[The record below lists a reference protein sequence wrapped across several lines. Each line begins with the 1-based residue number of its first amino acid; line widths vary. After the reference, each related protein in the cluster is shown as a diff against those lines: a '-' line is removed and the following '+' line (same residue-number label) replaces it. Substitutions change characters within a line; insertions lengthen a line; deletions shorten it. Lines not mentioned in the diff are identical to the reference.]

1 MLVTDICLS
10 VSCQKMFLQLISA
23 NRQNT
28 LFNYAFHKSSL
39 FSIFFYVFS
48 KKLLT
53 TSVFSCIV
61 HYVVEMQQ
69 NFIIKVVQEWR
80 NWQTRRLQVPVVAIS
95 CGFKSHLL
103 HYFFT
108 QKKETDTVSFFSVLM
123 IQKTSDNGKSSMWFH
138 YRNEFRLL
146 SYIPAF
152 SDKNKDLHISH
163 RQLLFSFWH

>member
-10 VSCQKMFLQLISA
+10 VSFQKMFLQLISA

-53 TSVFSCIV
+53 TSAFSCIV
-61 HYVVEMQQ
+61 HYVVEMQR

-95 CGFKSHLL
+95 CGFKSRFL
-103 HYFFT
+103 HYFFYA
-108 QKKETDTVSFFSVLM
+108 D
-123 IQKTSDNGKSSMWFH
+123 
-138 YRNEFRLL
+138 
-146 SYIPAF
+146 
-152 SDKNKDLHISH
+152 
-163 RQLLFSFWH
+163 LFSHVSIYHTLPLVQIIQLFTQYPFRIPVHVFLT

>member
-48 KKLLT
+48 KNLLT

-95 CGFKSHLL
+95 CGFKSRFL
-103 HYFFT
+103 HYFFVFV
-108 QKKETDTVSFFSVLM
+108 QAGFCSIFIFCNRKKIAAFTFFCYH
-123 IQKTSDNGKSSMWFH
+123 SDLFFYFSST
-138 YRNEFRLL
+138 NA
-146 SYIPAF
+146 SYGRIVIC
-152 SDKNKDLHISH
+152 SLISP
-163 RQLLFSFWH
+163 FG

>member
-1 MLVTDICLS
+1 MLVTDICLP
-10 VSCQKMFLQLISA
+10 VSCQEMFLQLISA

-61 HYVVEMQQ
+61 HYVVEMQR

-95 CGFKSHLL
+95 CGFKSRLPPS
-103 HYFFT
+103 
-108 QKKETDTVSFFSVLM
+108 SFCKVRASNNF
-123 IQKTSDNGKSSMWFH
+123 IIF
-138 YRNEFRLL
+138 L
-146 SYIPAF
+146 S
-152 SDKNKDLHISH
+152 H
-163 RQLLFSFWH
+163 FSFPPIICLRDAFFFVRSVN

>member
-80 NWQTRRLQVPVVAIS
+80 NWQTRRLQVPVVARS

-103 HYFFT
+103 HCFFRFAYQELVRWTNSDCPDGKCENFPSGYFYFSRKENNSDRT
-108 QKKETDTVSFFSVLM
+108 FYAQYTLQKYSRKEISV
-123 IQKTSDNGKSSMWFH
+123 IRQK
-138 YRNEFRLL
+138 
-146 SYIPAF
+146 
-152 SDKNKDLHISH
+152 
-163 RQLLFSFWH
+163 